1 MWDSTRRQWYKLQA
15 LFEDA
20 DEEEEEEEGPS
31 SGEASES

>member
-15 LFEDA
+15 LFDDA
-20 DEEEEEEEGPS
+20 DEEEEEEGPS